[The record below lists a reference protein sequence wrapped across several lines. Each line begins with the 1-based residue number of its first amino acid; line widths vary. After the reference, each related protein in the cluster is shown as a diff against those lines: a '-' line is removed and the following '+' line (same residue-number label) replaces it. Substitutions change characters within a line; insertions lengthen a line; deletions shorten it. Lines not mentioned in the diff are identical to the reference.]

1 MTESDDNLPVLGLV
15 RPDPVRATLR
25 MTSQGKIVG
34 HHPSIREVLS
44 TVEHVAKANCTVLV
58 TGESGTGKELV
69 VAALHDASLRSKGPV
84 VTVNCAAIP
93 QSLIEAHLFGHVK
106 GAFTGAATSNQGMVA
121 AAEGGTL
128 FFDEI
133 GELPPLMQ
141 VKLLRLL
148 QQREYIPVGDFK
160 TVRCDIR
167 VVAATNRDLE
177 TEVAAG
183 RFREDLFYRLN
194 VVHLHLP
201 TLRQRGGDIELLAM
215 HFLRTVTARSNRVTP
230 SSIEPVAMK
239 ALTSYAWPG
248 NIRELEN
255 AIERA
260 VLLAPGAMV
269 TLTDLPQRVRDGLRP
284 TPAPPM
290 PVEQSVLP
298 PAPVDTGRGR
308 SSFPEPPSP
317 PEPLPRQR
325 IVDTGDV
332 IPPYPP
338 MPAKVV
344 SPFAPPLLPEEGLDL
359 QATVESFEN
368 ALIVQALRRTSN
380 NKNRAAQLLQMNRTT
395 LIEKIRRKRLDV

>member
-1 MTESDDNLPVLGLV
+1 MTEPDDNLPPLSQV
-15 RPDPVRATLR
+15 RADSVRATLR

-34 HHPSIREVLS
+34 QHASIREVLS

-84 VTVNCAAIP
+84 MTVNCGAIQP
-93 QSLIEAHLFGHVK
+93 ALIEAHLFGHVK
-106 GAFTGAATSNQGMVA
+106 GAYTGAVVA
-121 AAEGGTL
+121 SPGVVAGAEGGTL

-133 GELPPLMQ
+133 GELPLLMQ

-148 QQREYIPVGDFK
+148 QQREYIPVGDTK

-177 TEVAAG
+177 AEVAAG

-201 TLRQRGGDIELLAM
+201 TLRERGGDIELLAM
-215 HFLRTVTARSNRVTP
+215 HFLRTVTARNGRVTP
-230 SSIEPVAMK
+230 SGIEPAAMR
-239 ALTSYAWPG
+239 ALMTYPWPG

-269 TLTDLPQRVRDGLRP
+269 TLADLPPRVRDGLRP
-284 TPAPPM
+284 TPPPPM
-290 PVEQSVLP
+290 PPQRSVLP
-298 PAPVDTGRGR
+298 PAPPDSEWSPASIPGPASVPDHLGR
-308 SSFPEPPSP
+308 S
-317 PEPLPRQR
+317 R
-325 IVDTGDV
+325 ILDPGEV
-332 IPPYPP
+332 IPPYPSVT
-338 MPAKVV
+338 ARAA
-344 SPFAPPLLPEEGLDL
+344 SPFAPPTLPEEGLDL
-359 QATVESFEN
+359 QATLEAFEN
-368 ALIVQALRRTSN
+368 ALIIQALRRTQN